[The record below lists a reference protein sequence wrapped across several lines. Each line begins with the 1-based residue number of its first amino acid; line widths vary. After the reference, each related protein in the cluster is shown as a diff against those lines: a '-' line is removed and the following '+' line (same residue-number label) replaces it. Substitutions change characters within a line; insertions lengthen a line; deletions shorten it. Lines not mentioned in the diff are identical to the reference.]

1 MKSVRIFYTKTGRM
15 KFVSHLDMNRL
26 MSRVITKS
34 KIPVWYTEGFNQ
46 HIYINYAVPLSL
58 GYEGVYE
65 IMDIKMADDNFP
77 LEKIVESLNAVSP
90 DDIEFLKATEPVLQM
105 KDIEFAEYEICFDTE
120 ENSFFDALKEF
131 LSRDS
136 IIVQKT
142 TKRGNV
148 KEFDIISKIKKAE
161 LSDKKLNVILKAGNE
176 DNVNPSLLLGT
187 FFEQAGI
194 EPVFYTVLRTMI
206 FDCNLKEFA

>member
-1 MKSVRIFYTKTGRM
+1 MKNVRIFYTKTGRM

-34 KIPVWYTEGFNQ
+34 KIPVWYTEGYNQ

-65 IMDIKMADDNFP
+65 IMDIKMADESFP
-77 LEKIVESLNAVSP
+77 FEKIVECLNAVSP
-90 DDIEFLKATEPVLQM
+90 DDIEFLKAAEPVLQM

-120 ENSFFDALKEF
+120 EKSFFDALKEF
-131 LSRDS
+131 LGRDS

-142 TKRGNV
+142 TKRGYV
-148 KEFDIISKIKKAE
+148 KEFDIASKIKNAE
-161 LSDKKLNVILKAGNE
+161 LSGKKLTVILKAGNE
-176 DNVNPSLLLGT
+176 DNVNPSLLLGA
-187 FFEQAGI
+187 FFEQTDI
-194 EPVFYTVLRTMI
+194 QPIFYTVLRTMI
-206 FDCNLKEFA
+206 FDCNLKEFS